1 MFYPSN
7 ACTNPRSKSLIVRDV
22 SLNPMLESKE
32 HKIAIL
38 GLGYVGLPLAVA
50 FASHYDVLGFDTN
63 GEKALRI
70 AGGID
75 PTDELEGDQLALA
88 LQSKLRISSNPA
100 DLSICNTFIITVPTD
115 IKQDKSPNLDPL
127 IEASKTIGQHLHAG
141 DLVIY
146 ESTTYPGCTEEI
158 CVPILEQTSGLTY
171 NQDFTV
177 GYSPE
182 RINPGDKIRK
192 LKDILKVTAGSTPE
206 AANQV
211 NQLYLTI
218 IEAGTH
224 LAPSIKVAE
233 AAKAIEN
240 AQRDVNISFINEL
253 ALIFDKL
260 AIDTGD
266 VLAAAQTKWNFLP
279 FKPGLVGGHCI
290 SVDPYYLA
298 HKAQEVGHDPQVILS
313 GRRINDSMGLHV
325 ASSIV
330 KLMHQKDLPVKG
342 SKALILGLAF
352 KENTGDVR
360 NSKVVDVYQELKSF
374 GLDVDVYDPLA
385 SPIQAKKEYGI
396 DLLETID
403 LSHYSTILLAVAH
416 DAFKTLEIA
425 TSKERVVYD
434 LKGVLPRDLVDKRL

>member
-1 MFYPSN
+1 MSTP
-7 ACTNPRSKSLIVRDV
+7 
-22 SLNPMLESKE
+22 KE
-32 HKIAIL
+32 HKIALL

-50 FASHYDVLGFDTN
+50 FAEHYDVLGFDTN
-63 GEKALRI
+63 AEKAHRI
-70 AGGID
+70 TSGID
-75 PTDELEGDQLALA
+75 PTDELEGDQLSHALTTR
-88 LQSKLRISSNPA
+88 LRISSNPT
-100 DLSICNTFIITVPTD
+100 DLSACNTFIITVPTD
-115 IKQDKSPNLDPL
+115 INPDKSPNLDPL
-127 IEASKTIGQHLHAG
+127 IQASRTIGQHLRPG

-146 ESTTYPGCTEEI
+146 ESTTYPGCTEEV

-182 RINPGDKIRK
+182 RINPGDKQRK
-192 LKDILKVTAGSTPE
+192 VTNILKVTSGSTKE
-206 AANQV
+206 AAKEV
-211 NQLYLTI
+211 DALYNSI
-218 IEAGTH
+218 ITAGTH

-253 ALIFDKL
+253 ALIFEKL
-260 AIDTGD
+260 DIDTGD
-266 VLAAAQTKWNFLP
+266 VLAAAGTKWNFLP

-313 GRRINDSMGLHV
+313 GRRINDGMGLHV

-330 KLMHQKDLPVKG
+330 KLLHQKDLPVKG

-374 GLDVDVYDPLA
+374 GMVVDVHDPLA
-385 SPIQAKKEYGI
+385 NPEQAMSEYGI
-396 DLLETID
+396 TLIKGVVLEN
-403 LSHYSTILLAVAH
+403 YQAILLAVPH
-416 DAFKTLEIA
+416 ESFHSLTIQ
-425 TSKERVVYD
+425 TSPQCVVYD
-434 LKGVLPRDLVDKRL
+434 LKGVLPRQNVDKRL

>member
-1 MFYPSN
+1 MSTP
-7 ACTNPRSKSLIVRDV
+7 
-22 SLNPMLESKE
+22 KE
-32 HKIAIL
+32 HKIALL

-50 FASHYDVLGFDTN
+50 FAEHYDVLGFDTN
-63 GEKALRI
+63 AEKAHRI
-70 AGGID
+70 TSGID
-75 PTDELEGDQLALA
+75 PTDELEGDQLSHALTTR
-88 LQSKLRISSNPA
+88 LRVSSNPT
-100 DLSICNTFIITVPTD
+100 DLSASNTFIITVPTD
-115 IKQDKSPNLDPL
+115 VNPDKSPNLDPL
-127 IEASKTIGQHLHAG
+127 IQASRTIGQHLHPG

-146 ESTTYPGCTEEI
+146 ESTTYPGCTEEV

-182 RINPGDKIRK
+182 RINPGDKQRK
-192 LKDILKVTAGSTPE
+192 VTNILKVTSGSTKE
-206 AANQV
+206 AAKEV
-211 NQLYLTI
+211 DALYNSI
-218 IEAGTH
+218 ITAGTH

-253 ALIFDKL
+253 ALIFEKL
-260 AIDTGD
+260 DIDTGD
-266 VLAAAQTKWNFLP
+266 VLAAAGTKWNFLP

-313 GRRINDSMGLHV
+313 GRRINDGMGLHV

-330 KLMHQKDLPVKG
+330 KLLHQKDLPVKG

-374 GLDVDVYDPLA
+374 GMEVDVHDPLA
-385 SPIQAKKEYGI
+385 NPEQAMSEYGI
-396 DLLETID
+396 TLIKGVVLEN
-403 LSHYSTILLAVAH
+403 YQAILLAVPH
-416 DAFKTLEIA
+416 ESFHSLTIQ
-425 TSKERVVYD
+425 TSPQCVVYD
-434 LKGVLPRDLVDKRL
+434 LKGVLPRQNVDKRL

>member
-1 MFYPSN
+1 MSTP
-7 ACTNPRSKSLIVRDV
+7 
-22 SLNPMLESKE
+22 KE
-32 HKIAIL
+32 HKIALL

-50 FASHYDVLGFDTN
+50 FAEHYDVLGFDTN
-63 GEKALRI
+63 AEKAHRI
-70 AGGID
+70 ASGID
-75 PTDELEGDQLALA
+75 PTNELEGDQLSHALTTR
-88 LQSKLRISSNPA
+88 LRISSNPT
-100 DLSICNTFIITVPTD
+100 DLSACNTFIITVPTD
-115 IKQDKSPNLDPL
+115 INPDKSPNLDPL
-127 IEASKTIGQHLHAG
+127 IQASRTIGQHLHPG

-146 ESTTYPGCTEEI
+146 ESTTYPGCTEEV

-182 RINPGDKIRK
+182 RINPGDKQRNVTN
-192 LKDILKVTAGSTPE
+192 ILKATSGSTKE
-206 AANQV
+206 AAKEV
-211 NQLYLTI
+211 DALYNSI
-218 IEAGTH
+218 ITAGTH

-253 ALIFDKL
+253 ALIFEKL
-260 AIDTGD
+260 DIDTGD
-266 VLAAAQTKWNFLP
+266 VLAAAGTKWNFLP

-313 GRRINDSMGLHV
+313 GRRINDGMGLHV

-330 KLMHQKDLPVKG
+330 KLLHQKDLPVKG

-374 GLDVDVYDPLA
+374 GMEVDVHDPLA
-385 SPIQAKKEYGI
+385 NPEQAMSEYGI
-396 DLLETID
+396 TLIKGVVLEN
-403 LSHYSTILLAVAH
+403 YQAILLAVPH
-416 DAFKTLEIA
+416 ESFHSLTIQ
-425 TSKERVVYD
+425 TSPQCVVYD
-434 LKGVLPRDLVDKRL
+434 LKGVLPRQNVDKRL

>member
-1 MFYPSN
+1 MSTP
-7 ACTNPRSKSLIVRDV
+7 
-22 SLNPMLESKE
+22 KE
-32 HKIAIL
+32 HKIALL

-50 FASHYDVLGFDTN
+50 FAEHYDVLGFDTN
-63 GEKALRI
+63 AEKAHRI
-70 AGGID
+70 ASGID
-75 PTDELEGDQLALA
+75 LTNELEGDQLSHALTTR
-88 LQSKLRISSNPA
+88 LRISSNPS
-100 DLSICNTFIITVPTD
+100 DLSACNTFIITVPTD
-115 IKQDKSPNLDPL
+115 INPDKSPNLDPL
-127 IEASKTIGQHLHAG
+127 IQASRTIGQYLHPG

-146 ESTTYPGCTEEI
+146 ESTTYPGCTEEV

-182 RINPGDKIRK
+182 RINPGDKQRNVTN
-192 LKDILKVTAGSTPE
+192 ILKVTSGSTKE
-206 AANQV
+206 AAKEV
-211 NQLYLTI
+211 DALYNSI
-218 IEAGTH
+218 ITAGTH

-253 ALIFDKL
+253 ALIFEKL
-260 AIDTGD
+260 DIDTGD

-298 HKAQEVGHDPQVILS
+298 HKAKEVGHDPQVILS
-313 GRRINDSMGLHV
+313 GRRINDGMGLHV

-330 KLMHQKDLPVKG
+330 KLLHQKDLPVKG

-374 GLDVDVYDPLA
+374 GMEVDVHDPLA
-385 SPIQAKKEYGI
+385 NPEQAMSEYGI
-396 DLLETID
+396 TLIKGVVLEN
-403 LSHYSTILLAVAH
+403 YQAILLAVPH
-416 DAFKTLEIA
+416 ESFHSLTIQ
-425 TSKERVVYD
+425 TSPQCVVYD
-434 LKGVLPRDLVDKRL
+434 LKGVLPRQNVDKRL

>member
-1 MFYPSN
+1 MSTP
-7 ACTNPRSKSLIVRDV
+7 
-22 SLNPMLESKE
+22 KE

-50 FASHYDVLGFDTN
+50 FAEHYDVLGFDTN
-63 GEKALRI
+63 TEKAHRI
-70 AGGID
+70 ASGID
-75 PTDELEGDQLALA
+75 PTNELEGDQLSHALTTR
-88 LQSKLRISSNPA
+88 LTVSSNPA
-100 DLSICNTFIITVPTD
+100 DLSACNTFIITVPTD
-115 IKQDKSPNLDPL
+115 INPDKSPNLDPL
-127 IEASKTIGQHLHAG
+127 IQASRTIGQHLHHG

-146 ESTTYPGCTEEI
+146 ESTTYPGCTEEV

-182 RINPGDKIRK
+182 RINPGDKVRK
-192 LKDILKVTAGSTPE
+192 LKNILKVTAGSTLE

-211 NQLYLTI
+211 NELYLTI

-240 AQRDVNISFINEL
+240 AQRDVNISFMNEL
-253 ALIFDKL
+253 ALIFEKL
-260 AIDTGD
+260 DIDTGD

-290 SVDPYYLA
+290 SIDPYYLA

-313 GRRINDSMGLHV
+313 GRRINDNMGLHV
-325 ASSIV
+325 ASSMI

-342 SKALILGLAF
+342 NKALILGLAF
-352 KENTGDVR
+352 KENTGDTR
-360 NSKVVDVYQELKSF
+360 NSRVIDVYNELQSF

-385 SPIQAKKEYGI
+385 NPVQAKNEYGI
-396 DLLETID
+396 DLIEILD
-403 LSHYSTILLAVAH
+403 LDQYPTILLAVAH
-416 DAFKTLEIA
+416 DAFKELSIA
-425 TSKERVVYD
+425 TSQHRVVYD
-434 LKGVLPRDLVDKRL
+434 LKGILPRHLVDKRL

>member
-1 MFYPSN
+1 MS
-7 ACTNPRSKSLIVRDV
+7 TT
-22 SLNPMLESKE
+22 KE

-50 FASHYDVLGFDTN
+50 FAEHYDVLGFDTN
-63 GEKALRI
+63 AEKAHRI
-70 AGGID
+70 ASGID
-75 PTDELEGDQLALA
+75 PTNELERDQLSHALNTR
-88 LQSKLRISSNPA
+88 LRISSNPA
-100 DLSICNTFIITVPTD
+100 DLSACNTFIITVPTD
-115 IKQDKSPNLDPL
+115 INPDKSPNLDPL
-127 IEASKTIGQHLHAG
+127 IQASRTIGQHLHPG
-141 DLVIY
+141 VLVIY
-146 ESTTYPGCTEEI
+146 ESTTYPGCTEEV

-182 RINPGDKIRK
+182 RINPGDKQRNVTN
-192 LKDILKVTAGSTPE
+192 ILKVTSGSTKE
-206 AANQV
+206 AAKEV
-211 NQLYLTI
+211 DALYNSI
-218 IEAGTH
+218 ITAGTH

-253 ALIFDKL
+253 ALIFEKL
-260 AIDTGD
+260 DIDTGD
-266 VLAAAQTKWNFLP
+266 VLAAAGTKWNFLP

-313 GRRINDSMGLHV
+313 GRRINDGMGLHV

-330 KLMHQKDLPVKG
+330 KLLHQKDLPVKG

-360 NSKVVDVYQELKSF
+360 NSKVVDVYHELKSF
-374 GLDVDVYDPLA
+374 GMEVDVHDPLA
-385 SPIQAKKEYGI
+385 NPEQAISEYGI
-396 DLLETID
+396 TLIKGVVLEN
-403 LSHYSTILLAVAH
+403 YQAILLAVPH
-416 DAFKTLEIA
+416 ESFHSLTIQ
-425 TSKERVVYD
+425 TSPQCVVYD
-434 LKGVLPRDLVDKRL
+434 LKGVLPRQNVDKRL

>member
-1 MFYPSN
+1 MST
-7 ACTNPRSKSLIVRDV
+7 AR
-22 SLNPMLESKE
+22 E

-50 FASHYDVLGFDTN
+50 FAAHYDVLGFDTN
-63 GEKALRI
+63 AEKAHRI
-70 AGGID
+70 ASGID
-75 PTDELEGDQLALA
+75 TTNELEGDELSHALTTR
-88 LQSKLRISSNPA
+88 LRISSNPA
-100 DLSICNTFIITVPTD
+100 DLSTCSTFIITVPTD
-115 IKQDKSPNLDPL
+115 INTDKSPNLDPL
-127 IEASKTIGQHLHAG
+127 IKASRTIGKYLHPG

-146 ESTTYPGCTEEI
+146 ESTTYPGCTEEV
-158 CVPILEQTSGLTY
+158 CVPILQQTSGLAY

-182 RINPGDKIRK
+182 RINPGDKVRK
-192 LKDILKVTAGSTPE
+192 LKNIPKVTAGSTPE

-211 NQLYLTI
+211 NQLYLSI

-240 AQRDVNISFINEL
+240 AQRDVNISFMNEL

-260 AIDTGD
+260 DIDTGD
-266 VLAAAQTKWNFLP
+266 VLAAAQTKWNFIP

-352 KENTGDVR
+352 KENTGDTR
-360 NSKVVDVYQELKSF
+360 NSRVIDVYHELKSF
-374 GLDVDVYDPLA
+374 GLEVDVYDPLA
-385 SPIQAKKEYGI
+385 NPVQAKNEYGI
-396 DLLETID
+396 ELLEN
-403 LSHYSTILLAVAH
+403 LSLKKYPAILIAVAH
-416 DAFKTLEIA
+416 DAFQGLNIA
-425 TSKERVVYD
+425 TSKNRVVYD
-434 LKGVLPRDLVDKRL
+434 LKGIIPRDLVDKRL

>member
-1 MFYPSN
+1 MSTP
-7 ACTNPRSKSLIVRDV
+7 
-22 SLNPMLESKE
+22 KE

-50 FASHYDVLGFDTN
+50 FAEHYDVLGFDTN
-63 GEKALRI
+63 VEKAHRI
-70 AGGID
+70 ASGID
-75 PTDELEGDQLALA
+75 PTNELEGDQLSYALTTR
-88 LQSKLRISSNPA
+88 LRISSNPA
-100 DLSICNTFIITVPTD
+100 DLSACNTFVITVPTD
-115 IKQDKSPNLDPL
+115 INPDKSPNLDPL
-127 IEASKTIGQHLHAG
+127 IQASRTIGQHLHPG

-146 ESTTYPGCTEEI
+146 ESTTYPGCTEEV

-182 RINPGDKIRK
+182 RINPGDKVRK
-192 LKDILKVTAGSTPE
+192 LKNILKVTAGSTPE

-211 NQLYLTI
+211 NHLYLTI

-240 AQRDVNISFINEL
+240 AQRDVNISFMNEL
-253 ALIFDKL
+253 ALIFEKL
-260 AIDTGD
+260 DIDTGD

-290 SVDPYYLA
+290 SIDPYYLA

-325 ASSIV
+325 ASSII
-330 KLMHQKDLPVKG
+330 KIMHQKDLAVKG

-352 KENTGDVR
+352 KENTGDTR
-360 NSKVVDVYQELKSF
+360 NSRVIDVYNELQSF

-385 SPIQAKKEYGI
+385 NPVQAKNEYGI
-396 DLLETID
+396 DLIETLD
-403 LSHYSTILLAVAH
+403 LDQYPIVLLAVAH
-416 DAFKTLEIA
+416 SEFYDIDIS
-425 TSKERVVYD
+425 TSQHRVIYD
-434 LKGVLPRDLVDKRL
+434 LKGILPRHKVDKRL

>member
-1 MFYPSN
+1 MS
-7 ACTNPRSKSLIVRDV
+7 TPR
-22 SLNPMLESKE
+22 E

-50 FASHYDVLGFDTN
+50 FAAHYEVLGFDTN
-63 GEKALRI
+63 AEKAHRI
-70 AGGID
+70 ASGID
-75 PTDELEGDQLALA
+75 ATNELEGDELSHALTTR
-88 LQSKLRISSNPA
+88 LRISSNPA
-100 DLSICNTFIITVPTD
+100 DLSACSTFIITVPTD
-115 IKQDKSPNLDPL
+115 INTDKSPNLDPL
-127 IEASKTIGQHLHAG
+127 IKASRTIGKYLHPG

-146 ESTTYPGCTEEI
+146 ESTTYPGCTEEV
-158 CVPILEQTSGLTY
+158 CVPILQQTSGLTY

-182 RINPGDKIRK
+182 RINPGDKVRK
-192 LKDILKVTAGSTPE
+192 LKNIPKVTAGSTPE

-211 NQLYLTI
+211 NQLYLSI

-240 AQRDVNISFINEL
+240 AQRDVNISFMNEL

-260 AIDTGD
+260 DIDTGD
-266 VLAAAQTKWNFLP
+266 VLAAAQTKWNFIP

-352 KENTGDVR
+352 KENTGDTR
-360 NSKVVDVYQELKSF
+360 NSRVIDVYHELKSF
-374 GLDVDVYDPLA
+374 GLEVDVYDPLA
-385 SPIQAKKEYGI
+385 NPVQAKNEYGI
-396 DLLETID
+396 ELLEN
-403 LSHYSTILLAVAH
+403 LSLEKYPAILLAVAH
-416 DAFKTLEIA
+416 DAFKGLNIA
-425 TSKERVVYD
+425 TSKDRVVYD
-434 LKGVLPRDLVDKRL
+434 LKGILPRNLVDKRL

>member
-1 MFYPSN
+1 MSTP
-7 ACTNPRSKSLIVRDV
+7 
-22 SLNPMLESKE
+22 KE
-32 HKIAIL
+32 HKIALL

-50 FASHYDVLGFDTN
+50 FAEHYDVLGFDTN
-63 GEKALRI
+63 AEKAHRI
-70 AGGID
+70 TSGID
-75 PTDELEGDQLALA
+75 PTDELEGDQLSHALTTR
-88 LQSKLRISSNPA
+88 LRISSNPT
-100 DLSICNTFIITVPTD
+100 DLSACNTFIITVPTD
-115 IKQDKSPNLDPL
+115 INPDKSPNLDPL
-127 IEASKTIGQHLHAG
+127 IQASRTIGQHLHPG

-146 ESTTYPGCTEEI
+146 ESTTYPGCTEEV

-182 RINPGDKIRK
+182 RINPGDKQRNVTN
-192 LKDILKVTAGSTPE
+192 ILKVTSGSTKE
-206 AANQV
+206 AAKEV
-211 NQLYLTI
+211 DALYNSI
-218 IEAGTH
+218 ITAGTH
-224 LAPSIKVAE
+224 LSPSIKVAE

-260 AIDTGD
+260 NIDTGD
-266 VLAAAQTKWNFLP
+266 VLAAAGTKWNFLP

-298 HKAQEVGHDPQVILS
+298 HKAKEVGHDPQVILS
-313 GRRINDSMGLHV
+313 GRRINDGMGLHV

-330 KLMHQKDLPVKG
+330 KLLHQKDLPVKG

-374 GLDVDVYDPLA
+374 GMEVDVHDPLA
-385 SPIQAKKEYGI
+385 NPEQAMSEYGI
-396 DLLETID
+396 TLIKGVVLEN
-403 LSHYSTILLAVAH
+403 YQAILLAVPH
-416 DAFKTLEIA
+416 ESFHSLTIQ
-425 TSKERVVYD
+425 TSPQCMVYD
-434 LKGVLPRDLVDKRL
+434 LKGVLPRQNVDKRL

>member
-1 MFYPSN
+1 MSIP
-7 ACTNPRSKSLIVRDV
+7 
-22 SLNPMLESKE
+22 KE
-32 HKIAIL
+32 HKIALL

-50 FASHYDVLGFDTN
+50 FAEHYDVLGFDTN
-63 GEKALRI
+63 AEKARRI
-70 AGGID
+70 ASGID
-75 PTDELEGDQLALA
+75 PTNELERDQLSHALTTR
-88 LQSKLRISSNPA
+88 LTLSSNPA
-100 DLSICNTFIITVPTD
+100 DLSACNTFIITVPTD
-115 IKQDKSPNLDPL
+115 INPDKSPNLDPL
-127 IEASKTIGQHLHAG
+127 IQASRTIGPHIRPG

-146 ESTTYPGCTEEI
+146 ESTTYPGCTEEV

-182 RINPGDKIRK
+182 RINPGDKHRNVTN
-192 LKDILKVTAGSTPE
+192 ILKVTSGSSPK
-206 AANQV
+206 AAQEV
-211 NQLYLTI
+211 DALYNSI
-218 IEAGTH
+218 ITAGTH

-260 AIDTGD
+260 NIDTGD
-266 VLAAAQTKWNFLP
+266 VLAAAGTKWNFLP

-313 GRRINDSMGLHV
+313 GRRINDGMGLHV

-330 KLMHQKDLPVKG
+330 KLLHQKDLPVKG

-374 GLDVDVYDPLA
+374 GMEVDVHDPLA
-385 SPIQAKKEYGI
+385 NPEQAMSEYGI
-396 DLLETID
+396 TLIKGVVLEN
-403 LSHYSTILLAVAH
+403 YQAILLAVPH
-416 DAFKTLEIA
+416 ESFHSLTIQ
-425 TSKERVVYD
+425 TSPQCVVYD
-434 LKGVLPRDLVDKRL
+434 LKGILPRQNVDKRL

>member
-1 MFYPSN
+1 MSTP
-7 ACTNPRSKSLIVRDV
+7 
-22 SLNPMLESKE
+22 KE
-32 HKIAIL
+32 HKIALL

-50 FASHYDVLGFDTN
+50 FAEHYDVLGFDTN
-63 GEKALRI
+63 AEKAHRI
-70 AGGID
+70 ASGID
-75 PTDELEGDQLALA
+75 PTDELEGDQLSHALTTR
-88 LQSKLRISSNPA
+88 LRISSNPT
-100 DLSICNTFIITVPTD
+100 DLSACNTFIITVPTD
-115 IKQDKSPNLDPL
+115 INPDKSPNLDPL
-127 IEASKTIGQHLHAG
+127 IQASRTIGQHLRPG

-146 ESTTYPGCTEEI
+146 ESTTYPGCTEEV

-182 RINPGDKIRK
+182 RINPGDKQRNVTN
-192 LKDILKVTAGSTPE
+192 ILKVTSGSTKE
-206 AANQV
+206 AAKEV
-211 NQLYLTI
+211 DALYNSI
-218 IEAGTH
+218 ITAGTH

-253 ALIFDKL
+253 ALIFEKL
-260 AIDTGD
+260 DIDTGD
-266 VLAAAQTKWNFLP
+266 VLAAAGTKWNFLP

-313 GRRINDSMGLHV
+313 GRRINDGMGLHV

-330 KLMHQKDLPVKG
+330 KLLHQKDLPVKG

-374 GLDVDVYDPLA
+374 GMVVDVHDPLA
-385 SPIQAKKEYGI
+385 NPEQAMSEYGI
-396 DLLETID
+396 TLIKGVVLEN
-403 LSHYSTILLAVAH
+403 YQAILLAVPH
-416 DAFKTLEIA
+416 ESFHSLTIQ
-425 TSKERVVYD
+425 TSPQCVVYD
-434 LKGVLPRDLVDKRL
+434 LKGVLPRQNVDKRL

>member
-1 MFYPSN
+1 MSTP
-7 ACTNPRSKSLIVRDV
+7 
-22 SLNPMLESKE
+22 KE
-32 HKIAIL
+32 HKIALL

-50 FASHYDVLGFDTN
+50 FAEHYDVLGFDTN
-63 GEKALRI
+63 AEKALRI
-70 AGGID
+70 ASGID
-75 PTDELEGDQLALA
+75 PTNELEGDQLSHALTTR
-88 LQSKLRISSNPA
+88 LRISSNPT
-100 DLSICNTFIITVPTD
+100 DLSACNTFIITVPTD
-115 IKQDKSPNLDPL
+115 INPDKSPNLDPL
-127 IEASKTIGQHLHAG
+127 IQASRTIGQHLHPG

-146 ESTTYPGCTEEI
+146 ESTTYPGCTEEV

-182 RINPGDKIRK
+182 RINPGDKQRNVTN
-192 LKDILKVTAGSTPE
+192 ILKVTSGSTKE
-206 AANQV
+206 AAKEV
-211 NQLYLTI
+211 DALYNSI
-218 IEAGTH
+218 ITAGTH

-253 ALIFDKL
+253 ALIFEKL
-260 AIDTGD
+260 DIDTGD
-266 VLAAAQTKWNFLP
+266 VLAAAGTKWNFLP

-313 GRRINDSMGLHV
+313 GRRINDGMGLHV

-330 KLMHQKDLPVKG
+330 KLLHQKDLPVKG

-374 GLDVDVYDPLA
+374 GMEVDVHDPLA
-385 SPIQAKKEYGI
+385 NPEQAMSEYGI
-396 DLLETID
+396 TLIKGVVLEN
-403 LSHYSTILLAVAH
+403 YQAILLAVPH
-416 DAFKTLEIA
+416 ESFHSLTIQ
-425 TSKERVVYD
+425 TSPQCVVYD
-434 LKGVLPRDLVDKRL
+434 LKGVLPRQNVDKRL

>member
-1 MFYPSN
+1 MSTP
-7 ACTNPRSKSLIVRDV
+7 
-22 SLNPMLESKE
+22 KE
-32 HKIAIL
+32 HKIALL

-50 FASHYDVLGFDTN
+50 FAEHYDVLGFDTN
-63 GEKALRI
+63 AEKAHRI
-70 AGGID
+70 TSGID
-75 PTDELEGDQLALA
+75 PTDELEGDQLSHALTTR
-88 LQSKLRISSNPA
+88 LRISSNPT
-100 DLSICNTFIITVPTD
+100 DLSACNTFIITVPTD
-115 IKQDKSPNLDPL
+115 INPDKSPNLDPL
-127 IEASKTIGQHLHAG
+127 IQASRTIGQHLRTG

-146 ESTTYPGCTEEI
+146 ESTTYPGCTEEV

-182 RINPGDKIRK
+182 RINPGDKQRNVTNI
-192 LKDILKVTAGSTPE
+192 IKVTSGSTKE
-206 AANQV
+206 AAKEV
-211 NQLYLTI
+211 DALYNSI
-218 IEAGTH
+218 ITAGTH

-253 ALIFDKL
+253 ALIFEKL
-260 AIDTGD
+260 DIDTGD
-266 VLAAAQTKWNFLP
+266 VLAAAGTKWNFLP

-313 GRRINDSMGLHV
+313 GRRINDGMGLHV

-330 KLMHQKDLPVKG
+330 KLLHQKDLPVKG

-374 GLDVDVYDPLA
+374 GIEVDVHDPLA
-385 SPIQAKKEYGI
+385 NPEQAMSEYGI
-396 DLLETID
+396 TLIKGVVLEN
-403 LSHYSTILLAVAH
+403 YQAILLAVPH
-416 DAFKTLEIA
+416 ESFHSLTIQ
-425 TSKERVVYD
+425 TSPQCVVYD
-434 LKGVLPRDLVDKRL
+434 LKGVLPRQNVDKRL

>member
-1 MFYPSN
+1 MSTP
-7 ACTNPRSKSLIVRDV
+7 
-22 SLNPMLESKE
+22 KE

-50 FASHYDVLGFDTN
+50 FAEHYDVLGFDTN
-63 GEKALRI
+63 AEKAHRI
-70 AGGID
+70 ASGID
-75 PTDELEGDQLALA
+75 PTNELEGDQLSHALTTR
-88 LQSKLRISSNPA
+88 LTISSNPA
-100 DLSICNTFIITVPTD
+100 DLSACNTFIITVPTD
-115 IKQDKSPNLDPL
+115 INPDKSPNLDPL
-127 IEASKTIGQHLHAG
+127 IQASRTIGQHLHPG
-141 DLVIY
+141 NLVIY
-146 ESTTYPGCTEEI
+146 ESTTYPGCTEEV

-182 RINPGDKIRK
+182 RINPGDKQRNVTN
-192 LKDILKVTAGSTPE
+192 ILKVTSGSTKE
-206 AANQV
+206 AAKEV
-211 NQLYLTI
+211 DALYNSI
-218 IEAGTH
+218 ITAGTH

-260 AIDTGD
+260 DIDTGD
-266 VLAAAQTKWNFLP
+266 VLAAAGTKWNFLP

-313 GRRINDSMGLHV
+313 GRRINDGMGLHV

-330 KLMHQKDLPVKG
+330 KLLHQKDLPVKG

-374 GLDVDVYDPLA
+374 GMEVDVHDPLA
-385 SPIQAKKEYGI
+385 NPEQAMSEYGI
-396 DLLETID
+396 TLIKGVVLENYQD
-403 LSHYSTILLAVAH
+403 ILLAVPH
-416 DAFKTLEIA
+416 ESFHSLTIQ
-425 TSKERVVYD
+425 TSPQCVVYD
-434 LKGVLPRDLVDKRL
+434 LKGVLPRQNVDKRL